1 MVCCYNSQL
10 LAGPIDAKSP
20 HAPAASHW
28 NCMQLAPPRSNI
40 SISGPSPQLLL
51 ESQCLLT
58 LWELVNTKRPIS
70 TMNEKNKW
78 PVLWK
83 CVLGNC
89 VCVCDSSLW
98 IS

>member
-70 TMNEKNKW
+70 TMNEKTSGQ
-78 PVLWK
+78 
-83 CVLGNC
+83 CFGNVC
-89 VCVCDSSLW
+89 LEIVCVCDSSLW